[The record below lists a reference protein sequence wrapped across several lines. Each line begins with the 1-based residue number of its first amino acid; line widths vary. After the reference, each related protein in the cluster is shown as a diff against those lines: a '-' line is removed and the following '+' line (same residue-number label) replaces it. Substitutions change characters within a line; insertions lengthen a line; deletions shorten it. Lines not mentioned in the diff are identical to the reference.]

1 MSIEMQNTNL
11 ELSDDDLE
19 NVAGGTAKKPHS
31 WSHGPVNNGT
41 FNNNGTN
48 NGVQVNQNNG
58 PINFGAH

>member
-1 MSIEMQNTNL
+1 MSNELQNTTL

-19 NVAGGTAKKPHS
+19 NVAGGTKKY
-31 WSHGPVNNGT
+31 HGHPVNNGT
-41 FNNNGTN
+41 FNNNGPN

>member
-1 MSIEMQNTNL
+1 MSIEVQNTNL

-19 NVAGGTAKKPHS
+19 NVAGGTKTY
-31 WSHGPVNNGT
+31 HGHGHPVNNGT